1 MALLAQFLFGHIEFY
16 QDLQSHYKFF
26 KEHLRGCAEVPNS
39 GHRGMFCL
47 DSMVETRST
56 ETNYNVNDKLKP
68 DVWLEPCQVSW
79 KKEKLEKETPYLR
92 PFPSFIKKHDICAR
106 CGRSELL
113 I

>member
-1 MALLAQFLFGHIEFY
+1 MALFAQFLFGHIEFH

-79 KKEKLEKETPYLR
+79 KKETPLL
-92 PFPSFIKKHDICAR
+92 FKTFCLFHHLSKKTMFVLGVGDQSC
-106 CGRSELL
+106 
-113 I
+113 